1 MAFTYQD
8 QLQYAKLALSVFE
21 LEKNNPESLKK
32 LIDVGELVKKY
43 AAEDDNA
50 LIYDVT
56 EYIYEQLRL
65 LNGEDGAYDDVELYQ
80 RLTSMVRDL

>member
-56 EYIYEQLRL
+56 DYIYEQLRL

>member
-56 EYIYEQLRL
+56 DYIYEQLRL
-65 LNGEDGAYDDVELYQ
+65 LNDEDGAYDDVELYQ

>member
-8 QLQYAKLALSVFE
+8 QLQYAKLALALFE
-21 LEKNNPESLKK
+21 SEKATKESLEAI
-32 LIDVGELVKKY
+32 LNFGELINKY
-43 AAEDDNA
+43 AAGDNNA
-50 LIYDVT
+50 LVYDVI

-80 RLTSMVRDL
+80 RLTSIVRDL